1 MMKETLLNL
10 VKQQVVV
17 DTRSP
22 WVYIGTLAEVQTD
35 CLLLTNV
42 DVHDSGET
50 STPKERYVLD
60 STKTGITP
68 NRRSVYVNLE
78 YVVSVSLLAEVIK
91 F

>member
-1 MMKETLLNL
+1 MKDTLQKL
-10 VKQQVVV
+10 VGKEVVI

-22 WVYIGTLAEVQTD
+22 WVYIGMLAAVQAD
-35 CLLLTNV
+35 SLLLRDV

-50 STPKERYVLD
+50 STPRERYVID
-60 STKTGITP
+60 SCDTGIKA

-78 YVVSVSLLAEVIK
+78 YVVSVSPLDDVIK

>member
-1 MMKETLLNL
+1 MKETLGQLL
-10 VKQQVVV
+10 GRQVVV

-22 WVYIGTLAEVQTD
+22 WVYIGTLDSVQAD
-35 CLLLTNV
+35 SLLLRDV

-60 STKTGITP
+60 SCTTGIKA

-78 YVVSVSLLAEVIK
+78 YVVSVSPLDDVIR

>member
-1 MMKETLLNL
+1 MKETLHALLN
-10 VKQQVVV
+10 KEVVV

-22 WVYIGTLAEVQTD
+22 WVYIGKLAAVQAD
-35 CLLLTNV
+35 SLLLHDV

-50 STPKERYVLD
+50 TTPKERYVLD
-60 STKTGITP
+60 SSASGIKA

-78 YVVSVSLLAEVIK
+78 YVVSVSLLADVIK

>member
-1 MMKETLLNL
+1 MKDTMQNL
-10 VKQQVVV
+10 IKQQVVV

-22 WVYIGTLAEVQTD
+22 WVYIGLLAEVRPD
-35 CLLLTNV
+35 CLLLTQV

-50 STPKERYVLD
+50 SIPKERYVLD
-60 STKTGITP
+60 SSKTGVTP

-78 YVVSVSLLAEVIK
+78 YVVSVSLLDEVIK

>member
-1 MMKETLLNL
+1 MKETLQALL
-10 VKQQVVV
+10 GREVVV

-22 WVYIGTLAEVQTD
+22 WMYIGRLESVQAGS
-35 CLLLTNV
+35 LLLRDV

-50 STPKERYVLD
+50 ATPKERYVLD
-60 STKTGITP
+60 SRETGIKA

-78 YVVSVSLLAEVIK
+78 YVVSVSPLDDVIR

>member
-1 MMKETLLNL
+1 MREALLALVGKE
-10 VKQQVVV
+10 VVV

-22 WVYIGTLAEVQTD
+22 WMYIGRLEAVRADSVELRD
-35 CLLLTNV
+35 V

-50 STPKERYVLD
+50 HLPKERYVLA
-60 STKTGITP
+60 SCETGIKA

-78 YVVSVSLLAEVIK
+78 YVVSVSLLSEIIK